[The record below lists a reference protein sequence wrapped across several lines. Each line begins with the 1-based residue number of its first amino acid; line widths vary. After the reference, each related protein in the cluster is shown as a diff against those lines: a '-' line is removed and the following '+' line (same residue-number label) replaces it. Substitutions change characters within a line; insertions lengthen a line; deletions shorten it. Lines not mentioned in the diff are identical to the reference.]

1 MVTEDFSDIL
11 ERLEDKYDILPPIR
25 LLHRMSEFRS
35 KQDSLKRKTAEM
47 DIFRNEEKDETYV
60 IDSSQVMG
68 ASTILMWLKR
78 RRETKREMRK

>member
-11 ERLEDKYDILPPIR
+11 ERLENKYEILPPIR

-35 KQDSLKRKTAEM
+35 KQDSIKGKTAEM
-47 DIFRNEEKDETYV
+47 DVFRNEEKDETYV

-68 ASTILMWLKR
+68 AHVIIKWLKK
-78 RRETKREMRK
+78 RRETKKEMRK